1 MLLHLPKRGASAEA
15 LPSPSGG
22 TQVNTRRTTGG
33 GLVGKILV
41 SIAIVMAA
49 AGVVGVGTFAV
60 FTNTASVSQST
71 SSGTITLNPI
81 NTSGANNRLSI
92 GATNIAAGDTIQR
105 AVDLRNTGNLALAGI
120 TLTTSAS
127 PSSLL
132 DTDVSNGLQMV
143 IDKCSVAWTE
153 SGGPPYT
160 YTCGGTTS
168 SVFASAPVIGTN
180 LALSNLTLTAGTD
193 NFLRVTLTLPSG
205 AGNTLQTKS
214 STITYAFTA
223 TQRAGAAQ

>member
-1 MLLHLPKRGASAEA
+1 MR
-15 LPSPSGG
+15 
-22 TQVNTRRTTGG
+22 RRTRGGG
-33 GLVGKILV
+33 GLAGKLV
-41 SIAIVMAA
+41 LSVALVLTAA
-49 AGVVGVGTFAV
+49 AVVGVGTFAV

-71 SSGTITLNPI
+71 SSGTVTLNPI
-81 NTSGANNRLSI
+81 SANGANNRLSI

-105 AVDLRNTGNLALAGI
+105 AVDIKNPGNLTLASV

-132 DTDVSNGLQMV
+132 DTDTTNGLQMV
-143 IDKCSVAWTE
+143 LDRCSVAWTE
-153 SGGPPYT
+153 SGGPPYS

-168 SVFASAPVIGTN
+168 TVLGSTPVIGSN

-193 NFLRVTLTLPSG
+193 NFVRVTLTLPS
-205 AGNTLQTKS
+205 AAPNTLQGQS